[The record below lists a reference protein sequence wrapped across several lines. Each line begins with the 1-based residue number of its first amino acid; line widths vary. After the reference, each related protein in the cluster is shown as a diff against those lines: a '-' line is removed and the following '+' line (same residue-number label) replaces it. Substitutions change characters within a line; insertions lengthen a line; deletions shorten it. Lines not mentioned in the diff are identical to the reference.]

1 MDEFKVPLDMETMLR
16 LEEVFTLGSIRQNPN
31 RGAGGQSPL

>member
-1 MDEFKVPLDMETMLR
+1 MEKFKVPLDMETMLR

-31 RGAGGQSPL
+31 RGAGGQS